1 MADEQIID
9 RILGALESAPGLRPA
24 APLIGD
30 KESWP
35 WDTRKY
41 AVDLDAEVIEVRLV
55 SAALPLPPLLKRAG
69 EAIRTALSGTRW
81 EPAELR
87 LVVTEL
93 DTAAVAGEGADQ
105 LGAGA

>member
-1 MADEQIID
+1 MSDEQIID
-9 RILGALESAPGLRPA
+9 RILGALEDVPGLRPA
-24 APLIGD
+24 APLLGD
-30 KESWP
+30 REPWP

-41 AVDLDAEVIEVRLV
+41 AVDLGAEVVEMRLV
-55 SAALPLPPLLKRAG
+55 SEVLPLPPLLERAG
-69 EAIRTALSGTRW
+69 AAIRAVLTGTRW
-81 EPAELR
+81 EQTELR